1 MPLTMAPLGEERMII
16 KITGRDTVQKHL
28 ANLGFVTGGNV
39 TVISEMGGKFSVGVR
54 SGLEQELACAD
65 RDQSYRFTVLFRAWG
80 YIYHACRVV
89 DIQ

>member
-39 TVISEMGGKFSVGVR
+39 TVISEMGGNMILKVKEARIALDKSMAGR
-54 SGLEQELACAD
+54 SL
-65 RDQSYRFTVLFRAWG
+65 V
-80 YIYHACRVV
+80 
-89 DIQ
+89 